1 MILSSEISKKFYY
14 LGPDLLQAIEEFGI
28 IQRFEPNTELVREG
42 QYVKYIPLVISGL
55 VKVYTQVD
63 DKELLLYYIQPDQ
76 SCIMSFTSS
85 LTHETSK
92 IFARVEEKSD
102 VLLIPA
108 DKMSKWVIEM
118 PQINRLFYQ
127 QFDLRYTELIDTI
140 QHLLYRKL
148 DQRVLD
154 YLVDKKNIIGK
165 NTLKVS
171 HKEIANDLGTAREV
185 VSRILKKLET
195 QGKII
200 AHHEGIE
207 IL

>member
-14 LGPDLLQAIEEFGI
+14 LGPDLLQAIQEFGI
-28 IQRFEPNTELVREG
+28 IQRFEPTTELVREG

-140 QHLLYRKL
+140 QHLLYHKL

-165 NTLKVS
+165 STLKVS

-185 VSRILKKLET
+185 VSRILKKLES

-200 AHHEGIE
+200 VHHEGIE